1 MKSNII
7 ILAAMMA
14 MSCAC
19 TNEVEEL
26 STKQEDSSLKIATY
40 IANSEGTRSSD
51 GFVSKTQF
59 KSNDE
64 IGLFLYKGTWGTSY
78 VGISAQNNKSK
89 FKGSSWEQATPYY
102 LNADQAHVWAYYP
115 YNQSVTDGKKIP
127 VSIEG
132 DNANTDYM
140 YGQTKQTVSVLNTVA
155 EIPMKHA
162 MSQFIIRMKPS
173 PDYHNSG
180 STPGKLTNVT
190 VKSKAGSSVLFKTGE
205 LDITTGTI
213 TGKTSSQSLSWTPN
227 ILLETS
233 ENHDYCATIFPKVVA
248 QNELVVELT
257 IDGAKYT
264 FDIPAIQWNK
274 GYRYIYAFE
283 MKANDVVIGGEDG
296 SNVTIEPWKDSA
308 QNDVELVPSK

>member
-59 KSNDE
+59 KTNDE

-78 VGISAQNNKSK
+78 VGVSAQNNKST

-180 STPGKLTNVT
+180 S
-190 VKSKAGSSVLFKTGE
+190 
-205 LDITTGTI
+205 TTGTI